1 MKKPMKL
8 NLGTWGD
15 IQLVAHEPLM
25 LEGSLYVPRRLADQ
39 CDEGL
44 LFATTTADD
53 QHGGGVTDVRLQ
65 PFSNDQRREKQYELD
80 WLANPVKC
88 NPTTG
93 KTTIYLGRYSVMDT
107 DAFQVKGADVF
118 TTDLSPCVPPPLDW
132 RTTLNAEEMLDLAV
146 AAGVDE
152 CKLRLAGIACVQLV
166 SHLFETL
173 PTAKAAFEI
182 VQAWCQGKATTGEM
196 QAAIAKNNEETHK
209 IGADQSFNHLAVLY
223 ACMAVSAQPKDV
235 VENVVE
241 AAATHELNPQ
251 TGTSSEEQ
259 DAIRHATRIIC
270 ANLIR
275 GVITLE
281 DYPELVKVIEARN
294 QALCRMPC
302 LDLATLATL
311 FAPRPNPVATTSL
324 PPPKPL
330 ELAEVEPAG
339 RG

>member
-1 MKKPMKL
+1 MKL
-8 NLGTWGD
+8 NLGTWGQ
-15 IQLVAHEPLM
+15 IKLVANEPLILSNM
-25 LEGSLYVPRRLADQ
+25 GFAPERLVEQ
-39 CDEGL
+39 CDDGR
-44 LFATTTADD
+44 LFVTTTADD
-53 QHGGGVTDVRLQ
+53 QRDGVVTAVSLQ
-65 PFSNDQRREKQYELD
+65 SIGADYRREDQCELE

-196 QAAIAKNNEETHK
+196 QAAVKKNDAVVFE
-209 IGADQSFNHLAVLY
+209 IGAKQSFNNSALEY
-223 ACMAVSAQPKDV
+223 ACSAASVNPLNV

-241 AAATHELNPQ
+241 ALVNSGTDPDSQFYFQ
-251 TGTSSEEQ
+251 TQ
-259 DAIRHATRIIC
+259 DAIRHAIRPIC

-275 GVITLE
+275 GVIKVE
-281 DYPELVKVIEARN
+281 DHPELAKVIEARN

-302 LDLATLATL
+302 LDITTLATL
-311 FAPRPNPVATTSL
+311 FAPKPAPVVTTLL

-330 ELAEVEPAG
+330 ELAEVEPVG

>member
-1 MKKPMKL
+1 MKL
-8 NLGTWGD
+8 NLRTWGQ
-15 IQLVAHEPLM
+15 IKLVADEPLILSNM
-25 LEGSLYVPRRLADQ
+25 GFAPERLVEQ
-39 CDEGL
+39 CDDGR
-44 LFATTTADD
+44 LFVTTTADD
-53 QHGGGVTDVRLQ
+53 QRDGVVTAVSLQ
-65 PFSNDQRREKQYELD
+65 SIGADYRREDQCELE

-132 RTTLNAEEMLDLAV
+132 RTTLNAEEMMDLAV

-152 CKLRLAGIACVQLV
+152 RKLRLAGIACTQLV
-166 SHLFETL
+166 SHLFEPL

-182 VQAWCQGKATTGEM
+182 VQTWCQGKATTGEM
-196 QAAIAKNNEETHK
+196 QAGITKNNEETHE
-209 IGADQSFNHLAVLY
+209 IGANQSFNHLAVLY
-223 ACMAVSAQPKDV
+223 ACMTTSAQPKDV

-241 AAATHELNPQ
+241 AMATHELNPQ

-259 DAIRHATRIIC
+259 NAIRRATRIIC

-275 GVITLE
+275 GVIKVE
-281 DYPELVKVIEARN
+281 DYPELAKGIEARN

-302 LDLATLATL
+302 FDITTLATL
-311 FAPRPNPVATTSL
+311 FAPRPNPVAPTSL

-330 ELAEVEPAG
+330 ELAEVELVG